1 MKQWYMIIDV
11 EKCEN
16 CRNCFL
22 ACKDEHVGN
31 DWPEYASPMPD
42 QGQSWI
48 AMEGKERGRYPFVD
62 VAYLPTPCMHCN
74 DAPCVK
80 AAKDA
85 AVYRRPD
92 GIVLIDPV
100 KAKGQ
105 KALADACPYRAIT
118 WNEALQLPQKCT
130 FCAHLLDKGWTQTRC
145 AQSCPTGA
153 LTVRAM
159 EEDDMRGLAEREGL
173 ETYRPGLK
181 TAPRVYYRNLSR
193 FTKCFIGGSIAI
205 RIDGR
210 EECAEGVR
218 AILVDPDGK
227 EISECL
233 TDNYGDFKFDGLEAS
248 SGRYGVRLTFAGCET
263 KTIAADL
270 KESAYIGVIFLSPP
284 LPTLD
289 EEGKS

>member
-1 MKQWYMIIDV
+1 MKTWCMIIDV

-31 DWPEYASPMPD
+31 DWPGYASPMPD

-48 AMEGKERGRYPFVD
+48 VTEGKERGQYPFVD

-92 GIVLIDPV
+92 GIVVIDPV
-100 KAKGQ
+100 KAKGR
-105 KALADACPYRAIT
+105 KSIVGACPYRAIT
-118 WNEALQLPQKCT
+118 WNDALQVPQKCT

-153 LTVRAM
+153 LTVRAI
-159 EEDDMRGLAEREGL
+159 EENDMRGLAEKEGL
-173 ETYRPGLK
+173 EAYRPEFK
-181 TAPRVYYRNLSR
+181 TSPRVYYRNLYR
-193 FTKCFIGGSIAI
+193 YTRCFVGGSVAI
-205 RIDGR
+205 QIDGR
-210 EECAEGVR
+210 AECAEGVR
-218 AILVDPDGK
+218 AVLVDAHGNQVA
-227 EISECL
+227 ECP
-233 TDNYGDFKFDGLEAS
+233 TDNYGDFKFDGLQAN
-248 SGRYGVRLTFAGCET
+248 SGRHAVTLAFAGYET
-263 KTIAADL
+263 KTVTVDL
-270 KESAYIGVIFLSPP
+270 QESVYTGIIFLSRPSV
-284 LPTLD
+284 
-289 EEGKS
+289 EG